1 MNGHKED
8 MFLLLHPTDFL
19 IQNIYFLEKKP
30 NMIMDG
36 FFTKIIFTNS
46 FMTMN
51 GIYLKLTI
59 QKLFFKTPSYF
70 LQFDVNSHKEIITRI
85 SNIEKQ
91 ILLYYSM
98 FYGIQKT
105 PVYHLRTQ
113 LQQGSIKYYRS
124 LYNDD
129 KNTEYYLKIS
139 GVWENQNE
147 IGITFKLLE
156 NELDTKRK
164 KNIENPK

>member
-1 MNGHKED
+1 MNSHKED
-8 MFLLLHPTDFL
+8 MFLLLQPNDFL
-19 IQNIYFLEKKP
+19 IQNIYFLEKKA

-59 QKLFFKTPSYF
+59 QKSPFKTPSYF
-70 LQFDVNSHKEIITRI
+70 LQFDTNSHKELITRI

-91 ILLYYSM
+91 ILLYYSI

-105 PVYHLRTQ
+105 HVYHLRTQ

-156 NELDTKRK
+156 NELESKRK
-164 KNIENPK
+164 RI